1 MSNNYEDYGYEDS
14 YDDDNGSTTRKRV
27 LIIILVVIAI
37 LLVIFLLKS
46 CGNKQRPTQTPTT
59 TQAVFSYE
67 NALLDAGKKY
77 YENNTDELP
86 KSIGDCTTV
95 SLKTLGDRGLVN
107 PDEFVRCNN
116 ETTLVRV
123 CMLENN
129 KLHYVPWLVC
139 TDKTSDTEYNEPKEG
154 TINDVVADKSYIEFK
169 YLPMAL
175 KKGDQKLGKVEELW
189 QDEIKYKSYKT
200 VSTTKYYRYKD
211 LQYTWNLVDKIYY
224 TSKGE
229 VTNSADVKEYYPVSP
244 NNNYNLHSDKATA
257 YKWYTVTNGT
267 KEYYMANGAKAYS
280 AVAPKGFPNKDV
292 ASELSTYERYYLPTH
307 YYMCYNNTGY
317 VKYST
322 SKCGTGNSVD
332 FPTYKN
338 EEFDSCVSTSSPS
351 TTDIK
356 NGKSKVVNG
365 RCVIS
370 RTKNDAC
377 ASNEKNCVK
386 LTIYQWYK
394 VTGGTRTYYP
404 SMKSDAKL
412 EKVYYAEAPV
422 KDAIK
427 DESTGTT
434 AYKWYKEGTK
444 RVSGYSSTAPKGYP
458 DATKTSDSRWTEFTD
473 WSSKKPGSASY
484 RKIESK
490 TKVKLQEIQGTNE
503 DSFEDIGTEYVTA
516 EEMFKIYTDKG
527 YKVASLDD
535 ISANGELKYKVKMFI
550 RNKKEAN

>member
-77 YENNTDELP
+77 YENNTDELA

-200 VSTTKYYRYKD
+200 VSTTKYYRYK
-211 LQYTWNLVDKIYY
+211 L
-224 TSKGE
+224 
-229 VTNSADVKEYYPVSP
+229 
-244 NNNYNLHSDKATA
+244 
-257 YKWYTVTNGT
+257 
-267 KEYYMANGAKAYS
+267 
-280 AVAPKGFPNKDV
+280 
-292 ASELSTYERYYLPTH
+292 
-307 YYMCYNNTGY
+307 
-317 VKYST
+317 
-322 SKCGTGNSVD
+322 
-332 FPTYKN
+332 
-338 EEFDSCVSTSSPS
+338 
-351 TTDIK
+351 
-356 NGKSKVVNG
+356 
-365 RCVIS
+365 
-370 RTKNDAC
+370 
-377 ASNEKNCVK
+377 
-386 LTIYQWYK
+386 
-394 VTGGTRTYYP
+394 
-404 SMKSDAKL
+404 
-412 EKVYYAEAPV
+412 
-422 KDAIK
+422 
-427 DESTGTT
+427 
-434 AYKWYKEGTK
+434 
-444 RVSGYSSTAPKGYP
+444 
-458 DATKTSDSRWTEFTD
+458 
-473 WSSKKPGSASY
+473 
-484 RKIESK
+484 
-490 TKVKLQEIQGTNE
+490 
-503 DSFEDIGTEYVTA
+503 
-516 EEMFKIYTDKG
+516 
-527 YKVASLDD
+527 
-535 ISANGELKYKVKMFI
+535 
-550 RNKKEAN
+550 